1 MNLPCP
7 AIDLIPHRP
16 PMLLVDSLLSCSPEG
31 ESGRVVVTAARVAA
45 VFRCDDGE
53 TLDELVLP
61 EMTAQAYA
69 CLRGWQDRL
78 AGKKPGPGFLVGI
91 RRFVCYRRPGCHEDL
106 LVEVATTARIED
118 FYMVSGRVMAEKEIL
133 AEGELKL
140 WVPPEEKS

>member
-16 PMLLVDSLLSCSPEG
+16 PMLLVDRLLSCSADG
-31 ESGRVVVTAARVAA
+31 ESGRVATAAGQADQ
-45 VFRCDDGE
+45 VFWRADD
-53 TLDELVLP
+53 LDELVLP

-78 AGKKPGPGFLVGI
+78 AGKRPGPGFLVGI
-91 RRFVCYRRPGCHEDL
+91 RRFVCHRRPAQAEDL
-106 LVEVATTARIED
+106 LVEVSTTARIED
-118 FYMVSGRVMAEKEIL
+118 FYMVKGRILAGEEVL

-140 WVPPEEKS
+140 WVPPEDKS